1 MFIQNVV
8 GRLFGGLERRHPAT
22 RRFTAIVA
30 YTLPMTE
37 LLEKAISEVKRLSEV
52 DQDAIAQLI
61 LEELEDE
68 RRWDAAFTKSP
79 ELLEQLL
86 AEAETEDRAG
96 LTRECK
102 PDES

>member
-1 MFIQNVV
+1 
-8 GRLFGGLERRHPAT
+8 
-22 RRFTAIVA
+22 
-30 YTLPMTE
+30 MTE

-68 RRWDAAFTKSP
+68 RRWDAAFTQSP